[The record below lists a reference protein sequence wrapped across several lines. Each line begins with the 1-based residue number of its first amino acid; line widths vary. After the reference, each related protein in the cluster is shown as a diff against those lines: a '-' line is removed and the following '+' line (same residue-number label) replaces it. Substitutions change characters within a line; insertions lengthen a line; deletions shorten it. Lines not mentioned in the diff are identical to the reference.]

1 MMTGSIG
8 AGYWIAHGA
17 FWMLLVFAAT
27 ERGRRMVAV
36 FLALWLAGYLLLRT
50 LSQGTPLFASY
61 VALLDVALVFAVF
74 RGDVRLT

>member
-1 MMTGSIG
+1 VMIGSIG

-17 FWMLLVFAAT
+17 FWMLLAFAAS
-27 ERGRRMVAV
+27 ERGRRTAGV

-50 LSQGTPLFASY
+50 MSQGTPLFVSY
-61 VALLDVALVFAVF
+61 VALLDIALVFTAF